1 LAFASIATI
10 QEISTLAADR
20 KLDGIHFMLPTPFDS
35 SGEVDTAS
43 FTRLLAGARDAGCT
57 GVVTLGVMGEAH
69 RLTDAE
75 RASIIDAVVAA
86 AGSDL
91 TVTVGAS
98 AESGRTLAS
107 RVQDAQSAGAT
118 AVMIAPA
125 KMTKPNA
132 PATYAY
138 YAAAQEVTEIPI
150 VVQDLPEQTGVH
162 LDPAFIGK
170 LHSELPDAK
179 YLKLED
185 PPTPQKITRVVE
197 ATGGSMG
204 IFGGL
209 GGAFLFEELRRGAI
223 GTMTGFAY
231 PEVLVAIHKYV
242 TSGYIERARSI
253 FYRWIPLI
261 RYENSAG
268 IGLAIRKEIMKRRGF
283 ITTAD
288 VRPPSPPIDD
298 STRAELDDL
307 MGAMDLDV
315 LNL

>member
-1 LAFASIATI
+1 
-10 QEISTLAADR
+10 
-20 KLDGIHFMLPTPFDS
+20 MLPTPFDA

-43 FTRLLAGARDAGCT
+43 FTRLVGAARDAKCT

-75 RASIIDAVVAA
+75 RAPVIDAVVAA
-86 AGSDL
+86 AGDDL

-98 AESGRTLAS
+98 AESGRALAA
-107 RVQDAQSAGAT
+107 RVRDAQSAGAT

-125 KMTKPNA
+125 KMAKPN
-132 PATYAY
+132 PASTYAY
-138 YAAAQEVTEIPI
+138 YATAQDVTEIPI

-170 LHSELPDAK
+170 LHAELPDAK

-185 PPTPQKITRVVE
+185 PPTPQKITKVVE

-231 PEVLVAIHKYV
+231 PEVLGAIHRYMS
-242 TSGYIERARSI
+242 SGDAERARNI
-253 FYRWIPLI
+253 FYKWIPLI

-268 IGLAIRKEIMKRRGF
+268 ISLAIRKEILKRRGF
-283 ITTAD
+283 TTTAD

-298 STRAELDDL
+298 STREELDDL
-307 MGAMDLDV
+307 MNSMDLDV
-315 LNL
+315 SNL

>member
-1 LAFASIATI
+1 MAN
-10 QEISTLAADR
+10 DR
-20 KLDGIHFMLPTPFDS
+20 KLDGIHFMLPTPFDAN
-35 SGEVDTAS
+35 GEVDTPAFDRLVGAARAAS
-43 FTRLLAGARDAGCT
+43 CT

-69 RLTDAE
+69 RLSDAE
-75 RASIIDAVVAA
+75 RGPVIDAVVAA
-86 AGSDL
+86 AGDDL
-91 TVTVGAS
+91 TVTVGTS
-98 AESGRTLAS
+98 AESGRALAA
-107 RVQDAQSAGAT
+107 RVHDAQSGGAS

-125 KMTKPNA
+125 KMMKPNP

-138 YAAAQEVTEIPI
+138 YAAAQEITEIPI

-162 LDPAFIGK
+162 FDPAFIGK

-185 PPTPQKITRVVE
+185 PPTPQKITRVLE
-197 ATGGSMG
+197 ATSGTMG

-231 PEVLVAIHKYV
+231 PEVLVAIHKYMA
-242 TSGYIERARSI
+242 SGDLESARTI
-253 FYRWIPLI
+253 FYKWLPLI

-283 ITTAD
+283 TTTAD

-298 STRAELDDL
+298 STREELNDL
-307 MGAMDLDV
+307 MNSMDLNV
-315 LNL
+315 ENL

>member
-1 LAFASIATI
+1 MAN
-10 QEISTLAADR
+10 DR

-35 SGEVDTAS
+35 NGEVDTAS
-43 FTRLLAGARDAGCT
+43 FDRLVGAARTANCT

-69 RLTDAE
+69 RLTDVE
-75 RASIIDAVVAA
+75 RGPIIDAVVAA
-86 AGSDL
+86 AGDDL
-91 TVTVGAS
+91 TVTVGTS
-98 AESGRTLAS
+98 AESGRALAA
-107 RVQDAQSAGAT
+107 RVRDAQSGGAT
-118 AVMIAPA
+118 AVMVAPA
-125 KMTKPNA
+125 KMMKPNP
-132 PATYAY
+132 PATYEY
-138 YAAAQEVTEIPI
+138 YAAAQEVTKIPI

-185 PPTPQKITRVVE
+185 PPTPQKITKVIE
-197 ATGGSMG
+197 ATNGTMG

-231 PEVLVAIHKYV
+231 PEVLVAIHKYI
-242 TSGYIERARSI
+242 TSGDLERARSI
-253 FYRWIPLI
+253 FYKWIPLI
-261 RYENSAG
+261 RYENSSG

-288 VRPPSPPIDD
+288 IRPPSPSIDD
-298 STRAELDDL
+298 TTREELDDL
-307 MGAMDLDV
+307 MNSIY
-315 LNL
+315 LNLENM

>member
-1 LAFASIATI
+1 M
-10 QEISTLAADR
+10 AAGR
-20 KLDGIHFMLPTPFDS
+20 KLDGIHFMLPTPFDAN
-35 SGEVDTAS
+35 GEIDTAS
-43 FTRLLAGARDAGCT
+43 FTRLVGAARDANCT

-75 RASIIDAVVAA
+75 RAPVIDAVVAA
-86 AGSDL
+86 AGDDL

-98 AESGRTLAS
+98 AESGRALAA
-107 RVQDAQSAGAT
+107 RVEDAQSAGAT

-125 KMTKPNA
+125 KMAKPNP
-132 PATYAY
+132 PALYAH
-138 YAAAQEVTEIPI
+138 YAAAQEATEISI

-162 LDPAFIGK
+162 MDPAFIAR
-170 LHSELPDAK
+170 LHAELPDAR

-231 PEVLVAIHKYV
+231 PEVLVAIHKYI
-242 TSGYIERARSI
+242 TDGDIERARSI
-253 FYRWIPLI
+253 FYKWIPLI

-268 IGLAIRKEIMKRRGF
+268 ISLAIRKEIMKLRGF
-283 ITTAD
+283 TITVD

-298 STRAELDDL
+298 STRAELEDL
-307 MGAMDLDV
+307 MNSMDLDV
-315 LNL
+315 SNL

>member
-1 LAFASIATI
+1 LAEV
-10 QEISTLAADR
+10 Q

-35 SGEVDTAS
+35 NGDVDIES
-43 FTRLLAGARDAGCT
+43 FSRLVSAAKKAKCT

-75 RASIIDAVVAA
+75 RAPIIDTVVTA
-86 AGSDL
+86 AGDDL

-98 AESGRTLAS
+98 AESGHALAS
-107 RVQDAQSAGAT
+107 RVRDAQSAGAT

-125 KMTKPNA
+125 KMAKP
-132 PATYAY
+132 Y
-138 YAAAQEVTEIPI
+138 YAAAHEATEIPI

-170 LHSELPDAK
+170 LHTELPNAK

-197 ATGGSMG
+197 ATGGTMG

-231 PEVLVAIHKYV
+231 PEVLVAIH
-242 TSGYIERARSI
+242 SYISNGDIEKARNI
-253 FYRWIPLI
+253 FYKWIPLI

-268 IGLAIRKEIMKRRGF
+268 IGLAVRKEIMKRRGF

-307 MGAMDLDV
+307 MNALDLNV
-315 LNL
+315 SGL

>member
-1 LAFASIATI
+1 MTYIDKELSSLAN
-10 QEISTLAADR
+10 DR

-35 SGEVDTAS
+35 NGEVDTAS
-43 FTRLLAGARDAGCT
+43 FDRLVGAARTANCT

-69 RLTDAE
+69 RLTDVE
-75 RASIIDAVVAA
+75 RGPIIDAVVEA
-86 AGSDL
+86 AGDDL
-91 TVTVGAS
+91 TVTVGTS
-98 AESGRTLAS
+98 AESGRALAA
-107 RVQDAQSAGAT
+107 RVRDAQSGGAT
-118 AVMIAPA
+118 AVMVAPA
-125 KMTKPNA
+125 KMMKPNH
-132 PATYAY
+132 PATYEY
-138 YAAAQEVTEIPI
+138 YAAAQEVTKIPI

-185 PPTPQKITRVVE
+185 PPTPQKITRVIE
-197 ATGGSMG
+197 ATNGTMG

-231 PEVLVAIHKYV
+231 PEVLVAIHKYMS
-242 TSGYIERARSI
+242 SGDLERARAI
-253 FYRWIPLI
+253 FYQWIPLI

-288 VRPPSPPIDD
+288 IRPPSPSIDD
-298 STRAELDDL
+298 TTREELDDL
-307 MGAMDLDV
+307 MNSIY
-315 LNL
+315 LNLENM

>member
-1 LAFASIATI
+1 
-10 QEISTLAADR
+10 
-20 KLDGIHFMLPTPFDS
+20 MLPTPFDAN
-35 SGEVDTAS
+35 GAVDTPS
-43 FTRLLAGARDAGCT
+43 FNRLVGAARAANCT

-75 RASIIDAVVAA
+75 RGQVIDAVVSA
-86 AGSDL
+86 AGDDL

-98 AESGRTLAS
+98 AESGRALSA
-107 RVQDAQSAGAT
+107 RVLDAQSAGAT

-125 KMTKPNA
+125 KMVKPN
-132 PATYAY
+132 PNATYAY

-150 VVQDLPEQTGVH
+150 AVQDLPEQTGVH
-162 LDPAFIGK
+162 LDPTFIGK

-185 PPTPQKITRVVE
+185 PPTPQKITRVIE
-197 ATGGSMG
+197 ATKGTMG

-209 GGAFLFEELRRGAI
+209 GGVFLFEELRRGAI

-231 PEVLVAIHKYV
+231 PEVLVAIHNYLA
-242 TSGYIERARSI
+242 SGDVEHARAI

-261 RYENSAG
+261 RYENSIG
-268 IGLAIRKEIMKRRGF
+268 ISLAIRKEIMKRRGF
-283 ITTAD
+283 ITTSD

-298 STRAELDDL
+298 STLEELDDL
-307 MGAMDLDV
+307 MNALDLNV
-315 LNL
+315 ENL